1 MNNLA
6 FAPGDRVR
14 LIGGKHSGST
24 GVVFGK
30 NGERIK
36 VRSDQH
42 GTIKAFDPLLLEFV
56 PGILPVAEQ
65 LTIID
70 GFTGDP
76 EWMTSPP
83 QEDFNP
89 SRSVDETPAS
99 AESPTLMT
107 SPPYS
112 EDLNPSEEMTS
123 TPHDLGAEPLI
134 VLQALRDRVAATALT
149 DCWLESAGGDRV
161 RVQYYKKTG
170 KPAQY
175 IDAKEAVE
183 MRSRIEAGRALKHC
197 DALLRYLGES

>member
-6 FAPGDRVR
+6 FAPGDRVK

-30 NGERIK
+30 NGEKIK

-56 PGILPVAEQ
+56 PDLLPVAEQ
-65 LTIID
+65 LTIIAA
-70 GFTGDP
+70 FTGDP

-83 QEDFNP
+83 H
-89 SRSVDETPAS
+89 
-99 AESPTLMT
+99 
-107 SPPYS
+107 S

-123 TPHDLGAEPLI
+123 PPHGLGAEVI
-134 VLQALRDRVAATALT
+134 TLQALRDRLLATALT

-161 RVQYYKKTG
+161 RVQYYKKSG

-197 DALLRYLGES
+197 DALLRYLALD